1 MDITHNMATPQEK
14 AMNGHNKGGLMGRM
28 KGLVQAKHFGES
40 KQGRRKRKEN
50 EKKSGSELF

>member
-1 MDITHNMATPQEK
+1 MATPQEK